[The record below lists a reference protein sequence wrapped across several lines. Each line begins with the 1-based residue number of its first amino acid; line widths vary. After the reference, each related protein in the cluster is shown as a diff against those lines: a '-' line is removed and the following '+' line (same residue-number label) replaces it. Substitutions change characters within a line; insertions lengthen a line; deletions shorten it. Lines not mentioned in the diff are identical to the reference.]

1 MRSAGDRDPAVR
13 ARGRPRA
20 ARPTFTEMLPL
31 RPVDS
36 AFTVSGFTE
45 ALQLPNAW
53 VTVTVLPATVI
64 VPVRAADVEFTA
76 TV

>member
-1 MRSAGDRDPAVR
+1 MAVHVQLDPAITETAPLKGVD
-13 ARGRPRA
+13 G
-20 ARPTFTEMLPL
+20 TFEISGL
-31 RPVDS
+31 
-36 AFTVSGFTE
+36 TVG
-45 ALQLPNAW
+45 LQLPNAW